1 MKYYKKLI
9 GDRIYLS
16 PLNIEDAEKYVE
28 WFCDFTT
35 TDGIG
40 KSSKLMTV
48 EAEREWID
56 KVLKNNNELNF
67 AIVNLENDKLIGSCS
82 IMNMCKKDRVGEV
95 GIFIGEEDKRSNGYG
110 AEALKLLLDYGF
122 NYQNLNNIMLTVMS
136 FNERAIKCYKKVGFK
151 EFGRRR
157 QCYFLNGKYYDRIY
171 MDILANEF
179 EGNYIRN
186 KNI

>member
-1 MKYYKKLI
+1 
-9 GDRIYLS
+9 
-16 PLNIEDAEKYVE
+16 
-28 WFCDFTT
+28 
-35 TDGIG
+35 
-40 KSSKLMTV
+40 
-48 EAEREWID
+48 
-56 KVLKNNNELNF
+56 
-67 AIVNLENDKLIGSCS
+67 
-82 IMNMCKKDRVGEV
+82 
-95 GIFIGEEDKRSNGYG
+95 
-110 AEALKLLLDYGF
+110 
-122 NYQNLNNIMLTVMS
+122 MLTVMS

>member
-28 WFCDFTT
+28 WFCDFRT

-40 KSSKLMTV
+40 SSGKLMTV
-48 EAEREWID
+48 EHEKEWIMNSAKSND
-56 KVLKNNNELNF
+56 FIF
-67 AIVNLENDKLIGSCS
+67 AIVNLENDELIGNCS
-82 IMNMCKKDRVGEV
+82 IMNMNNKDRAAEV
-95 GIFIGEEDKRSNGYG
+95 GIFIGEESNRNNGYG

-122 NYQNLNNIMLTVMS
+122 NYLNLNNIMLGVMS
-136 FNERAIKCYKKVGFK
+136 FNERAIKCYEKVGFK

-157 QCYFLNGKYYDRIY
+157 ESYFLNGKYYDNIY
-171 MDILANEF
+171 MDILAKEF
-179 EGNYIRN
+179 EGEYIRN

>member
-16 PLNIEDAEKYVE
+16 PRNIEDAEKYVE
-28 WFCDFTT
+28 WFCDFKT
-35 TDGIG
+35 TDGLG
-40 KSSKLMTV
+40 SSSKLMTI
-48 EAEREWID
+48 EKEKEWLMNATKSNDFI
-56 KVLKNNNELNF
+56 F
-67 AIVNLENDKLIGSCS
+67 AIVDLNNDKLIGNCS
-82 IMNMCKKDRVGEV
+82 IMNISQKDRIAEV
-95 GIFIGEEDKRSNGYG
+95 GIFIGEENNRSNGYG

-157 QCYFLNGKYYDRIY
+157 ECYFLNGKYYDRIY

-179 EGNYIRN
+179 EEDYIRN

>member
-28 WFCDFTT
+28 WLCDFRT
-35 TDGIG
+35 TDGLG
-40 KSSKLMTV
+40 SSSKLMAI
-48 EAEREWID
+48 ENEKEWIMNAMKSND
-56 KVLKNNNELNF
+56 FIF
-67 AIVNLENDKLIGSCS
+67 AIVDLNNDKLIGNCS
-82 IMNMCKKDRVGEV
+82 ILNISQKDRIAEV
-95 GIFIGEEDKRSNGYG
+95 GIFIGEEANRSNGYG

-136 FNERAIKCYKKVGFK
+136 FNERAIRCYEKVGFK

-157 QCYFLNGKYYDRIY
+157 ECYFLNGKYYDRIY
-171 MDILANEF
+171 MDILASEF
-179 EGNYIRN
+179 KEEYIRN